1 MASAFYPCA
10 DCGTSVEVLEHDPY
24 AVRRQADRYATKGGR
39 CRTCFAAAKKAES
52 DAALAAATAEL
63 ADLTILPLDGSER
76 QVAWAETIR
85 ADKLVAVRRSLSD
98 PKRPPARTRRS
109 TRCAAKTTHVGG
121 SSDRAMPVP
130 RADPAGRPHP
140 PDGASAPT

>member
-10 DCGTSVEVLEHDPY
+10 DCGTSVEVLGHDPY

-39 CRTCFAAAKKAES
+39 CRTCFATAKKAES

-85 ADKLVAVRRSLSD
+85 ADKLVAVRRSLAD
-98 PKRPPARTRRS
+98 PTAAGAHPALDALCRQDNARWWIE
-109 TRCAAKTTHVGG
+109 H
-121 SSDRAMPVP
+121 RAVPVP
-130 RADPAGRPHP
+130 QLILQIAT
-140 PDGASAPT
+140 PT

>member
-1 MASAFYPCA
+1 MANAFYPCA
-10 DCGTSVEVLEHDPY
+10 DCGTSVEVLGHDPY

-39 CRTCFAAAKKAES
+39 CRTCFAAVKKAES

-98 PKRPPARTRRS
+98 EADAGAHRALEALCHQDDARWWIDRRA
-109 TRCAAKTTHVGG
+109 TAVPELIGQVTT
-121 SSDRAMPVP
+121 
-130 RADPAGRPHP
+130 
-140 PDGASAPT
+140 PT